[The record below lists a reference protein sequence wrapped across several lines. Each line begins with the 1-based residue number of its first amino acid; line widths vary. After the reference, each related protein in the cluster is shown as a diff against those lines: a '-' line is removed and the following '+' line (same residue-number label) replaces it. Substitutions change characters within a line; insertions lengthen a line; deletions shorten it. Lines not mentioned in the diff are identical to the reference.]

1 VSDDPD
7 VSPISAEACPRA
19 SASGR
24 PAPDWLVVALPSEID
39 ISNAEEVLGDLLAAI
54 DCGSPIVVADMSMTA
69 FCDVSGV
76 YALLA
81 AGRHALEAGVQLR
94 VVARSEPVLRMF
106 GLTGLDEAVPVYPTK
121 EAAQPSP
128 EN

>member
-7 VSPISAEACPRA
+7 VSPISAEARPRA

-24 PAPDWLVVALPSEID
+24 PARDWLVVALPSEID
-39 ISNAEEVLGDLLAAI
+39 IANAEEVLADLLAAI
-54 DCGSPIVVADMSMTA
+54 DCGSPIVVADMSMTV

-81 AGRHALEAGVQLR
+81 AGRHALEAGVRLR
-94 VVARSEPVLRMF
+94 VVAGSEPVLRMF
-106 GLTGLDEAVPVYPTK
+106 GLTGLDGAVPVYPTI

-128 EN
+128 ES